1 VQGASV
7 AAVRARAPLP
17 IAVLVALALP
27 AGAAGQAQLTVY
39 SSLPH
44 SGASKAESDHVLRG
58 ATMALEERGGQVAG
72 RPVRLVSLDGARR
85 GSWDPARTAA
95 NARTAADDTSAIAY
109 LGELNSGASAISA
122 PITNAAGLLQVSPS
136 NAYVGLT
143 RRVRGVTD
151 RGEPGRYMPSGR
163 RTFGRVAATDRRQAA
178 AMANYLD
185 ALGVRRVVLV
195 DDREVYGAGLAVML
209 RGRLRERGIA
219 IARRAALR
227 GDGRQVARSLR
238 GVRADAMVYC
248 GIVANGAVRLW
259 RAVHR
264 RHRRWRLL
272 GADGVAT
279 PAFARAIGA
288 GAARRTR
295 LTAPPLAESAYGAA
309 GQAFFARFRARY
321 GSEPHPFAIYGYE
334 AMAVILDSAA
344 ATADPANRG
353 LVVDAF
359 YATRDRDSVLG
370 RYSIDAFGDTT
381 LGTYGGYRVDGRGR
395 IVWDRV
401 LRSGAG

>member
-1 VQGASV
+1 M
-7 AAVRARAPLP
+7 LP
-17 IAVLVALALP
+17 IAVAVALAL
-27 AGAAGQAQLTVY
+27 AADAAAQAQLTVY

-44 SGASKAESDHVLRG
+44 TGASRAESDGVLRG
-58 ATMALEERGGQVAG
+58 AALALEERGAQVAG
-72 RPVRLVSLDGARR
+72 RPVRLVSLNGGSR
-85 GSWDPARTAA
+85 GTWDPDRVAA
-95 NARTAADDTSAIAY
+95 NARTAARDPSALAY
-109 LGELNSGASAISA
+109 LGELNSAASTFSA
-122 PITNAAGLLQVSPS
+122 PITNEAGLLQVSPS

-143 RRVRGVTD
+143 RAVRGVTG
-151 RGEPGRYMPSGR
+151 RGEPDRYAPSGR

-178 AMANYLD
+178 AMAAYLA

-209 RGRLRERGIA
+209 RPRLRERGIA
-219 IARRAALR
+219 VARRAALR
-227 GDGRQVARSLR
+227 RDGRRVARRLR

-248 GIVANGAVRLW
+248 GIAANGAGALW

-264 RHRRWRLL
+264 RHRRWTLL

-279 PAFARAIGA
+279 AAFTRSIGA

-295 LTAPPLAESAYGAA
+295 LTAPPLAESGYGAA

-334 AMAVILDSAA
+334 AMAVVLDSAA
-344 ATADPANRG
+344 ATQDPANRG

-359 YATRDRDSVLG
+359 FATRDRDSVLG
-370 RYSIDAFGDTT
+370 TYSIDAFGDTT
-381 LGTYGGYRVDGRGR
+381 LGTFGGYRVDGRGR
-395 IVWDRV
+395 IAWDRV
-401 LRSGAG
+401 LPAGAG